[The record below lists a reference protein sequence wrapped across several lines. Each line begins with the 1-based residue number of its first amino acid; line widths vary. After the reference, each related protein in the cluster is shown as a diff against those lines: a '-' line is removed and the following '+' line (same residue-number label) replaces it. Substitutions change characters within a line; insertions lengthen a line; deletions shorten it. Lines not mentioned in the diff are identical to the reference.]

1 MQNIEDPDEL
11 MEMPLSR
18 MFNDMDDKVR
28 CGLVG
33 LQNLGNTCFMN
44 SVLQCLS
51 NTEPLV
57 KFFLFEIYLR
67 QINTRNT
74 LGTRGRLAVAFAE
87 LLNDL
92 WTSTRRYQAPWD
104 VKTWVSRKAVQF

>member
-1 MQNIEDPDEL
+1 M
-11 MEMPLSR
+11 
-18 MFNDMDDKVR
+18 
-28 CGLVG
+28 GLTG

-57 KFFLFEIYLR
+57 KFFLFEIYSNH
-67 QINTRNT
+67 INQKNT
-74 LGTRGRLAVAFAE
+74 LGTRGRLAIAFAD

-92 WTSTRRYQAPWD
+92 WMGKS
-104 VKTWVSRKAVQF
+104 KA